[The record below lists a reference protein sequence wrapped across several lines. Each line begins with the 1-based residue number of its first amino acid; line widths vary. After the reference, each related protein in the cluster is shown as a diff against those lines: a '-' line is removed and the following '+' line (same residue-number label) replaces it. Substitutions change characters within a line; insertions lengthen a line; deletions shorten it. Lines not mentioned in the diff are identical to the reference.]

1 MVTMMMQQEITFS
14 REAVEALAAQM
25 QGDLIRPED
34 AGYDLARKVWN
45 GMIDRY
51 PALIAR
57 CASVADVQAALAF
70 ARDHRLPLAVRGG
83 GHNVAGHGTCDDGL
97 VIDLSPLNEVEV
109 DAEARLVHVGGGAT
123 WAMADAATLP
133 YGLATP
139 GGVVSDTGVAGLT
152 LGGGFGWLRNKY
164 GLSCDNLLAA
174 DVVTANGRFLHASAN
189 ENPDLFWAIRGGGG
203 NFGIV
208 TRFTYQLHPVELEVW
223 MTAVFHDG
231 EQMEA
236 MLRHFRDYCETAP
249 DEVSLLGVCGIFPA
263 GVEHFPEAVWERPF
277 VLIIGMYAGDP
288 AEGQRVLQPI
298 GDWAEPLLDI
308 SDLTTYQ
315 AMQTFFDADYPKYD
329 LRYYWKSLN
338 LTRLDDAAIAAI
350 AAQARRQPS
359 ILNTTD
365 IWHIGGAVRRMPEEL
380 SAFHGRHVPFLLN
393 VEANWETAVDDA
405 ANIAWV
411 RETLQA
417 ARPFSDGS
425 RYLNFAGLQEEG
437 DQMMTDAFA
446 EKYARLAQIKA
457 KYDPENL
464 FRLNQ
469 NIKPAW

>member
-1 MVTMMMQQEITFS
+1 MFTRTMQREKMFS
-14 REAVEALAAQM
+14 REAVEALTAKM
-25 QGDLIRPED
+25 QGELIRPED
-34 AGYDLARKVWN
+34 ATYDLARKVWN

-57 CASVADVQAALAF
+57 CASVADVQMALAF
-70 ARDHRLPLAVRGG
+70 ARDHCLPLAVRGG
-83 GHNVAGHGTCDDGL
+83 GHNVAGHATCDDGL
-97 VIDLSPLNEVEV
+97 VIDLEPLNEVTVE
-109 DAEARLVHVGGGAT
+109 AEARLVHVGGGAT
-123 WAMADAATLP
+123 WAMADAATQP

-152 LGGGFGWLRNKY
+152 LGGGFGWLRNRY
-164 GLSCDNLLAA
+164 GLTCDNLLAA
-174 DVVTANGRFLHASAN
+174 EMVLADGRFLQADAN

-208 TRFTYQLHPVELEVW
+208 TRFTFQLHPVGPEVW

-231 EQMEA
+231 EQMETI
-236 MLRHFRDYCETAP
+236 LRRFRDYCESSP
-249 DEVSLLGVCGIFPA
+249 DEVSLLAACGIFPA
-263 GVEHFPEAVWERPF
+263 GVKHFPEAVWERPF

-288 AEGQRVLQPI
+288 VVGQRVMQPI
-298 GDWAEPLLDI
+298 GTWAEPLLDF
-308 SDLTTYQ
+308 SDTVSYQ
-315 AMQTFFDADYPKYD
+315 TMQTFFDADYPKYD

-338 LTRLDDAAIAAI
+338 LTSLDDEAIVVI
-350 AAQARRQPS
+350 VEHARRQPS
-359 ILNTTD
+359 VLNTTD
-365 IWHIGGAVRRMPEEL
+365 IWHIGGAVRRMPDEAM
-380 SAFHGRHVPFLLN
+380 AFHGRHVSFMLN
-393 VEANWETAVDDA
+393 VEANWETAVDDT

-425 RYLNFAGLQEEG
+425 RYLNFPGLQEEG
-437 DQMMTDAFA
+437 DQMMADAFA
-446 EKYARLAQIKA
+446 GKYARLAQIKA

-469 NIKPAW
+469 NIKPAQ